1 MFSKGCRY
9 GCVKLSMECKEAEA
23 QRGTP
28 ASRWWQSQRLSMG
41 LSDCKVRNLGK
52 SRLL

>member
-9 GCVKLSMECKEAEA
+9 GCVKLTTEGKAEA
-23 QRGTP
+23 QRGAP
-28 ASRWWQSQRLSMG
+28 ASRWRRSQCLSMG
-41 LSDCKVRNLGK
+41 LSDCKVKSLGK